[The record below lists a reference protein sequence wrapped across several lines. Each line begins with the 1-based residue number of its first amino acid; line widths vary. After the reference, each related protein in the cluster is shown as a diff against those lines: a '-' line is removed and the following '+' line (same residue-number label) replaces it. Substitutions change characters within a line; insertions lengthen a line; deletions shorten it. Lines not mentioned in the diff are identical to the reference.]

1 MRKPQSSMK
10 SEIKSSL
17 DCIFLDYDG
26 VVHGG
31 GATRHRKPPHIRP
44 ELPGHQLFEHLPIV
58 ESLLAPYPAVR
69 IILSTSWVPELDFD
83 RAKSYLTP
91 GLQQRV
97 IGATYHRRLMLRRE
111 FDDIPRHAQILQD
124 VERRRPHRWLAI
136 DDDFG
141 EGVPQWAWTY
151 FVQTPSIRGLGCP
164 AAVEE
169 FKHRLDVVF
178 NRPPEKSVFDNAEKF
193 LISPEL
199 ARNAKVQW
207 PDDEDLEK

>member
-26 VVHGG
+26 VLHGG

-58 ESLLAPYPAVR
+58 ESLLVPYPAVR
-69 IILSTSWVPELDFD
+69 IILSTSWVRVLDFD
-83 RAKSYLTP
+83 RSKSYLTP
-91 GLQQRV
+91 ELQQRV
-97 IGATYHRRLMLRRE
+97 IGAIYHRALMLRRE
-111 FDDIPRHAQILQD
+111 FDETPQHAQILQD

-141 EGVPQWAWTY
+141 EGVPT
-151 FVQTPSIRGLGCP
+151 VGMGLFRADALHSGAGLP
-164 AAVEE
+164 GGGRRIEASAGSGLQAATW
-169 FKHRLDVVF
+169 R
-178 NRPPEKSVFDNAEKF
+178 S
-193 LISPEL
+193 SP
-199 ARNAKVQW
+199 
-207 PDDEDLEK
+207 